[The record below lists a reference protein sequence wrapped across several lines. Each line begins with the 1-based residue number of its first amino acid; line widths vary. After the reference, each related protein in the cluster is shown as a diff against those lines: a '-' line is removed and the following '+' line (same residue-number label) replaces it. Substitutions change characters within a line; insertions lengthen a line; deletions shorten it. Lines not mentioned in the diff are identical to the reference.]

1 MIFTVAV
8 HGAPYA
14 SFASHHALGFC
25 ESLLLQGHQLK
36 RVFFYHEAVLTGL
49 NARVVPQGEADIVQ
63 RWLELKQAHSV
74 ELAICIAN
82 ALKRGV
88 INESERVRYGKPAV
102 TLLSEFELVG
112 LGQLIDA
119 VADSD
124 RYIEFPA

>member
-14 SFASHHALGFC
+14 SFANHHALGFC
-25 ESLLLQGHQLK
+25 ESLLQQGHQLN
-36 RVFFYHEAVLTGL
+36 RVFFYHEGVLAGL
-49 NARVVPQGEADIVQ
+49 NSRVVPQDEVDVVQ
-63 RWLELKQAHSV
+63 RWLELKEQYAF

-88 INESERVRYGKPAV
+88 INESEQKRYNKPAA
-102 TLLSEFELVG
+102 TLQSEFELVG

-119 VADSD
+119 IAHSD

>member
-25 ESLLLQGHQLK
+25 ESLLLQGHQLN
-36 RVFFYHEAVLTGL
+36 RVFFYHEGVLTGL
-49 NARVVPQGEADIVQ
+49 STRVVPQGETDIVQ
-63 RWLELKQAHSV
+63 RWLDLKQEHAV

-88 INESERVRYGKPAV
+88 INESERIRYSKPAA
-102 TLLSEFELVG
+102 TLLTGFELVG

-119 VADSD
+119 VAHCD

>member
-25 ESLLLQGHQLK
+25 ESLLQQGHQLS
-36 RVFFYHEAVLTGL
+36 RVFFYHEGVLTGL
-49 NARVVPQGEADIVQ
+49 NSRVVPQDELDVVQ
-63 RWLELKQAHSV
+63 RWLDLTEQYNF

-88 INESERVRYGKPAV
+88 LNESEQKRYNKPAA
-102 TLLSEFELVG
+102 TLLSEYELVG
-112 LGQLIDA
+112 MGQLIDA
-119 VADSD
+119 IAHSD
-124 RYIEFPA
+124 RYIEFPS

>member
-14 SFASHHALGFC
+14 SFANHHALGFC
-25 ESLLLQGHQLK
+25 ESLLQQGHQLN
-36 RVFFYHEAVLTGL
+36 RVFFYHEGVLAGL
-49 NARVVPQGEADIVQ
+49 NSRVVPQDEVDVVQ
-63 RWLELKQAHSV
+63 RWLELKEQYAF

-88 INESERVRYGKPAV
+88 INDSEQKRYNKPAA
-102 TLLSEFELVG
+102 TLQSEFELVG
-112 LGQLIDA
+112 LGQLIDGIA
-119 VADSD
+119 HSD

>member
-25 ESLLLQGHQLK
+25 ESLLLQGHQLN
-36 RVFFYHEAVLTGL
+36 RVFFIHEAVLTGL

-63 RWLELKQAHSV
+63 RWLKLKQEHAV

-88 INESERVRYGKPAV
+88 INEAERVRYSKPAATV
-102 TLLSEFELVG
+102 LSEFELVG

-119 VADSD
+119 VAQSD
-124 RYIEFPA
+124 RYIEFPV

>member
-14 SFASHHALGFC
+14 SFANHHALGFC
-25 ESLLLQGHQLK
+25 ESLLQQGHQLN
-36 RVFFYHEAVLTGL
+36 RVFFYHEGVQTGL
-49 NARVVPQGEADIVQ
+49 NSRVTPQGETDVVQ
-63 RWLELKQAHSV
+63 RWLALKAQYDV
-74 ELAICIAN
+74 ELAVCIAN

-88 INESERVRYGKPAV
+88 LNESEQARYNKPAA
-102 TLLSEFELVG
+102 TLIADFELVG

-119 VADSD
+119 IAQSD

>member
-25 ESLLLQGHQLK
+25 ESLLQQGHQLN
-36 RVFFYHEAVLTGL
+36 RVFFYHEGVLAGL
-49 NARVVPQGEADIVQ
+49 NSRVVPQDEVDVVQ
-63 RWLELKQAHSV
+63 RWLELKEQYAF

-88 INESERVRYGKPAV
+88 INESEQKRYNKPAA
-102 TLLSEFELVG
+102 TLQSEFELVG

-119 VADSD
+119 IAHSD

>member
-25 ESLLLQGHQLK
+25 ESLLQQGHQLN
-36 RVFFYHEAVLTGL
+36 RVFFYHEGVLAGL
-49 NARVVPQGEADIVQ
+49 NSRVVPQDEVDVVQ
-63 RWLELKQAHSV
+63 RWLELKEQYAF

-88 INESERVRYGKPAV
+88 INDSEQKRYNKPAA
-102 TLLSEFELVG
+102 TLQSEFELVG

-119 VADSD
+119 IAHSD

>member
-14 SFASHHALGFC
+14 SFANHHALGFC
-25 ESLLLQGHQLK
+25 ESLLQQGHQLN
-36 RVFFYHEAVLTGL
+36 RVFFYHEGVLAGL
-49 NARVVPQGEADIVQ
+49 NSRVVPQDEVDVVQ
-63 RWLELKQAHSV
+63 RWLELKEQYAF

-88 INESERVRYGKPAV
+88 INDSEQKRYNKPAA
-102 TLLSEFELVG
+102 TLQSEFELVG

-119 VADSD
+119 IAHSD

>member
-25 ESLLLQGHQLK
+25 ESLLSQGHQLH

-49 NARVVPQGEADIVQ
+49 NARVVPQGEENIVQ
-63 RWLELKQAHSV
+63 RWLDLKQEHTV

-88 INESERVRYGKPAV
+88 INESEQARYSKPAA

-112 LGQLIDA
+112 LGQLIEA
-119 VADSD
+119 VAQSD
-124 RYIEFPA
+124 RYVEFPA